1 MRDAI
6 RKSTFPNGKKNV
18 IPKKKKKTQ
27 KNNCHFVFL
36 LPYLNQKFSTI
47 NSEEKEKK
55 PAKIPCFDF
64 PDSYS
69 TLVFYRT
76 TTRLTVNSAT
86 CIFEFTW

>member
-18 IPKKKKKTQ
+18 IPKKKKKKPEKQ
-27 KNNCHFVFL
+27 LSLC
-36 LPYLNQKFSTI
+36 FSTTMLKSK
-47 NSEEKEKK
+47 NSPQITAKKKKK
-55 PAKIPCFDF
+55 PAKMSCFDF

-69 TLVFYRT
+69 TLVFKRT